1 MKERLPVSL
10 DVYVVIKD
18 GILRGNI
25 TQAMKRGRYSV
36 KTFLGN
42 VTVAETRLFKMS
54 DFVKACE
61 LYQNMFGEK

>member
-18 GILRGNI
+18 GILRGSI
-25 TQAMKRGRYSV
+25 TQALKRGRYTV

-42 VTVAETRLFKMS
+42 VTVNETRLFKLT

-61 LYQNMFGEK
+61 LYANLFGEK